1 MTQANLLLAERP
13 IDAQGQVADLTK
25 ILTEL
30 WPNRAWPAGLSLTG
44 LVHLCGHN
52 PTSCPTLVALHQLL
66 RALLQPPTCPVLDR
80 AEAVDRL
87 LAHELAFAAQERLV
101 VVPLDGSGRALHWYT
116 LQWGCIDRCTLPLR
130 RLTHELLTLDVSR
143 FILVHNHPS
152 GDANPS
158 PEDERL
164 SRELLTTLAPL
175 GIHLVDHLVIARGGY
190 ASALHGGGVQ
200 RRGWLKLTP

>member
-30 WPNRAWPAGLSLTG
+30 WPNRAWPAGLSLAG

-52 PTSCPTLVALHQLL
+52 ETTCPTLAALHQFL
-66 RALLQPPTCPVLDR
+66 RALLTPPTGPVLDR

-87 LAHELAFAAQERLV
+87 LAQELAFAAQERLV
-101 VVPLDGSGRALHWYT
+101 MVPLDGSGRALHWQT
-116 LQWGCIDRCTLPLR
+116 LELGRIDRCTLPLR
-130 RLTHELLTLDVSR
+130 RMTRELLRLGVSR

-152 GDANPS
+152 GDPQPS
-158 PEDERL
+158 VDDQRM
-164 SRELLTTLAPL
+164 SRELRTTLAPF
-175 GIHLVDHLVIARGGY
+175 GIHLVDHLVIARSGY

-200 RRGWLKLTP
+200 RRGWLTIAP